1 MFEPEIEMETL
12 LVSALIALQLFVVA
26 FIALHDWVPLGRLNN
41 LAAVQ
46 AADRPGKLFIVTL
59 LSTLPFAV
67 GFAASVFYAGTG
79 FPEWLMW
86 WLWISYGAAVYGML
100 HAWWVPYL
108 LMASPARAA
117 RYQAR
122 FAGTHAFLPIRH
134 GIRPDTLHCTLHFA
148 IFTILILLGVLT
160 VSAHG

>member
-1 MFEPEIEMETL
+1 MATS
-12 LVSALIALQLFVVA
+12 LVSALIALQLFVVV

-46 AADRPGKLFIVTL
+46 AADPASKLLIVTL

-67 GFAASVFYAGTG
+67 GLFASVRYAGTG
-79 FPEWLMW
+79 FPGWLMW
-86 WLWISYGAAVYGML
+86 WLWISYGAVVYGML
-100 HAWWVPYL
+100 RAWWVPYL
-108 LMASPARAA
+108 LIASPARAA

-122 FAGTHAFLPIRH
+122 FAGTHAFLPIRN
-134 GIRPDTLHCTLHFA
+134 GIRPDTLHCILH
-148 IFTILILLGVLT
+148 IVILKIVILLGVLS